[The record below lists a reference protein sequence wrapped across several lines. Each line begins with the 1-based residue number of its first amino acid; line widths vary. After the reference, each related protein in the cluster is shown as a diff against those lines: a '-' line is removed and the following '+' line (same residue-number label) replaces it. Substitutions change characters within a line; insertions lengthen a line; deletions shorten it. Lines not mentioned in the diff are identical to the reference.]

1 MVICVMGQKREQT
14 TSVQSLK
21 TYLDNL
27 FWPRIEDWSNMPFVV
42 DTNKEAPGTEKK
54 RFNLL
59 QTCQMIMN
67 ISKKLKSINI
77 VPSLLHY

>member
-1 MVICVMGQKREQT
+1 MGQKREQT

-42 DTNKEAPGTEKK
+42 DTNKEAPGMEKK
-54 RFNLL
+54 GLIYFKPAKWSWTLVKNLH
-59 QTCQMIMN
+59 
-67 ISKKLKSINI
+67 
-77 VPSLLHY
+77 LLI

>member
-1 MVICVMGQKREQT
+1 
-14 TSVQSLK
+14 
-21 TYLDNL
+21 
-27 FWPRIEDWSNMPFVV
+27 MPFVM
-42 DTNKEAPGTEKK
+42 DTNKEAPGTEKKK

>member
-1 MVICVMGQKREQT
+1 
-14 TSVQSLK
+14 
-21 TYLDNL
+21 
-27 FWPRIEDWSNMPFVV
+27 MPFVV
-42 DTNKEAPGTEKK
+42 DTNKEAPGMEKK